1 MSAFSSAEKLRPA
14 RKAWKSLKNHFRSKL
29 NRSNILNSIKTFR
42 RHFSITKRSPPYSG
56 HHFRQNNSTIYVDQ
70 LFPGPVPIAEPR
82 KVQENMDGLFPG
94 PVDKSGPPHNNSGN
108 IQTRR
113 VGDNKVSVELIPG
126 NDEKGKDGR
135 SSKCSSADDKW
146 KVPFPVPPRFRCI
159 DERAEEFIAK
169 FRQEMHLERE
179 QSILE
184 FEEMLK
190 RSA

>member
-14 RKAWKSLKNHFRSKL
+14 RKAWKSLKNHLRSKL

-42 RHFSITKRSPPYSG
+42 RRFSITKRSPPYSG
-56 HHFRQNNSTIYVDQ
+56 HHFRPNNSTIYVDQ

-82 KVQENMDGLFPG
+82 EVQENMDGLFPG

-113 VGDNKVSVELIPG
+113 VDISLDE
-126 NDEKGKDGR
+126 EKGKDGR
-135 SSKCSSADDKW
+135 CCKCSSADDKW
-146 KVPFPVPPRFRCI
+146 KVQFPVPPRFRCI

-169 FRQEMHLERE
+169 FRQEMQLERE